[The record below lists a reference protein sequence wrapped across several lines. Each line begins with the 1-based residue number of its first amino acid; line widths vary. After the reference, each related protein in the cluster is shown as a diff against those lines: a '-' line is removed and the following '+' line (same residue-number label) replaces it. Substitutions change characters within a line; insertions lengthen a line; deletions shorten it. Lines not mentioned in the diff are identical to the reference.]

1 MARMEFQVTTDDT
14 AIALGSGSVAVLGTP
29 RVVAWLEAATVAA
42 AGPLLEAGETTVG
55 TALRV
60 GHHRPTPVGGQ
71 VTVTAGEPVVD
82 GRRMT
87 FSVKAIDDSGEVVA
101 DGEIDR
107 IVVDQAKFEARAG
120 VR

>member
-1 MARMEFQVTTDDT
+1 MARTEFEVTADDT

-42 AGPLLEAGETTVG
+42 AAPVLETGQTTVG
-55 TALRV
+55 TSVRV
-60 GHHRPTPVGGQ
+60 AHHRPTPVGGR
-71 VTVTAGEPVVD
+71 VTVTASAPEVD